1 MDEGNG
7 GPERPSDLPK
17 DTQLLGRVQASGP
30 SCLNPPPRHILS
42 KQSGAFQPRGRE
54 NTVITFRDRGQ
65 RLDLMNALSVPVSE
79 AKCFT

>member
-7 GPERPSDLPK
+7 GPERPSDLSK

-42 KQSGAFQPRGRE
+42 KQSGAFQPGGGK
-54 NTVITFRDRGQ
+54 TTW
-65 RLDLMNALSVPVSE
+65 LSHSE
-79 AKCFT
+79 TGDND